1 MCLGRGLR
9 NKPPPSFESF
19 AFKFWSVLGW
29 GLQWEGLKVG
39 QDAHQTE
46 REHAESVSVCAWLCS
61 TARSDAT
68 GKRSG
73 RAAGQPRASCR
84 DSSAAQHNV
93 PVLVRNV
100 ATRDPQM
107 THVDRGNSPVCG
119 SPPRPFL
126 NRTCMFFKAACAS
139 LGKKTA
145 LGTNTQDD
153 RAYMYYTVAT
163 RVASTCSIY
172 REFTYSS
179 IPYR

>member
-1 MCLGRGLR
+1 MVRTRTRL
-9 NKPPPSFESF
+9 N
-19 AFKFWSVLGW
+19 V
-29 GLQWEGLKVG
+29 
-39 QDAHQTE
+39 DT
-46 REHAESVSVCAWLCS
+46 WLCS

-73 RAAGQPRASCR
+73 RAAEKPRASWR

-145 LGTNTQDD
+145 LGTNTQDN
-153 RAYMYYTVAT
+153 RAYMYS
-163 RVASTCSIY
+163 STCRSLPLAVLVQQAGAKRFPSDVGAPTWSRAHVLSTLY
-172 REFTYSS
+172 TR
-179 IPYR
+179 

>member
-84 DSSAAQHNV
+84 DSSAAQHNG

-119 SPPRPFL
+119 SPPRPFF
-126 NRTCMFFKAACAS
+126 NRTSMFFKAACAS

-145 LGTNTQDD
+145 LRTNT
-153 RAYMYYTVAT
+153 RMTEPTCRSLHVGAY
-163 RVASTCSIY
+163 R
-172 REFTYSS
+172 
-179 IPYR
+179 